1 MIQVVAS
8 PSRIYGICP
17 AGYQMDDE
25 MVIDDKTVCAAK
37 GPICYV
43 ALSAFTCQVGQIQRG
58 ERVTNHLSCPG
69 CGSGLDR
76 DNRVVFVLSNAQT
89 LGLSRKFSAYNWA
102 RIDGRATEASARY
115 CELSWKL
122 TQAGK
127 YAEAEQA
134 IEEAIKHLKPTN
146 RPKPHQE

>member
-1 MIQVVAS
+1 MTSSMIQVVAS
-8 PSRIYGICP
+8 PSRIFGACP
-17 AGYQMDDE
+17 AGYQMGDE
-25 MVIDDKTVCAAK
+25 MVIDDKVVRAAK
-37 GPICYV
+37 GPVCYV

-69 CGSGLDR
+69 CGSDLDH
-76 DNRVVFVLSNAQT
+76 DSRVVFVLSNAQT
-89 LGLSRKFSAYNWA
+89 RGLSVKFSAYNWA

-115 CELSWKL
+115 CELSWQL

-134 IEEAIKHLKPTN
+134 IGEAIKHLE
-146 RPKPHQE
+146 RR

>member
-1 MIQVVAS
+1 VIQVVAS
-8 PSRIYGICP
+8 PSRIFGACP
-17 AGYQMDDE
+17 AGYCLGDE
-25 MVIDDKTVCAAK
+25 MTIDGKIVRAVK

-69 CGSGLDR
+69 CGADLDH
-76 DNRVVFVLSNAQT
+76 DNRVVFVLSDAQT
-89 LGLSRKFSAYNWA
+89 RGLSYKYSAYNWA
-102 RIDGRATEASARY
+102 RIDGRATETSARY
-115 CELSWKL
+115 CELSWQL

-134 IEEAIKHLKPTN
+134 IDKATQHLEPT
-146 RPKPHQE
+146 PH